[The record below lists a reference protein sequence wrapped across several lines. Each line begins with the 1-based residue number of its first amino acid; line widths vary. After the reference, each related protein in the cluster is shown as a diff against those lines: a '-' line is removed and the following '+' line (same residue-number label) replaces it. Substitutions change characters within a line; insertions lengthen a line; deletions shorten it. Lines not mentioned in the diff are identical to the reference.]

1 MSEADQSIRK
11 TPKFQWIMG
20 LLIISTAAL
29 FALAVHDIFFR
40 DDSSKQL
47 ALFAIVLAVVLVIVA
62 VLVDRGISRFQL
74 SHGETKLQFEFQEQ
88 HYLERL
94 DTLQQELP
102 QKILD
107 DEKVAIRQEEV
118 ANFLVKNNRRL
129 PDSDA
134 PSYDLI
140 ADRTAQAIMVRPSA
154 YPTTPM
160 YLLDSFF
167 RVIDWNEAFS
177 VAFDSTLEGRLG
189 ESILEWTYHLDN
201 FEQVLDHG
209 TKTFSDK
216 DNLPWIDVEDVQFT
230 SDRYG
235 QFTAVKRAYQ
245 IPGDGGENLAWLVTF
260 ELKFDDTELHMKFH
274 RDLAQVLSLEQLWSE
289 YALSYDA
296 VLNNSKVYPELL
308 DTMIGDLGPLSPIP
322 SDAKI
327 LDLGAGTGNLAL
339 KLMAGANRR
348 LVVALEKNRTMLNRL
363 QARCGAFIRDD
374 DLEPGIIARRQDAL
388 NLHGLDTDYF
398 DTVVLNNVLYS
409 IENADDCLK
418 AVRRILKPG
427 GDVRISGPKQDSNPD
442 KLFAQIRKELEEA
455 GKFEQLR
462 DDFLHVYEI
471 NRFRLR
477 RMLHRWETSDVAR
490 LLENAGFSV
499 TESSEEVYAGQSML
513 VSAIKPS

>member
-1 MSEADQSIRK
+1 MI
-11 TPKFQWIMG
+11 
-20 LLIISTAAL
+20 LLILCAAAL
-29 FALAVHDIFFR
+29 FALAIFEYFKEGSNR
-40 DDSSKQL
+40 QL
-47 ALFAIVLAVVLVIVA
+47 AIFAIIVAAVIVLVA
-62 VLVDRGISRFQL
+62 VLLDRGIKSFQV
-74 SHGETKLQFEFQEQ
+74 SYGETKIQFEFQEH
-88 HYLERL
+88 HYLQRL
-94 DTLQQELP
+94 DTLHQELP
-102 QKILD
+102 QKKLD
-107 DEKVAIRQEEV
+107 DEKVASRHEEV
-118 ANFLVKNNRRL
+118 TDFLVKNNRRL

-140 ADRTAQAIMVRPSA
+140 ADRTAQTIMVRPSA

-177 VAFDSTLEGRLG
+177 VAFDSSLEGRLG
-189 ESILEWTYHLDN
+189 ESILEWTYNLDN

-216 DNLPWIDVEDVQFT
+216 DNLPRIDVEDVQFT

-235 QFTAVKRAYQ
+235 PFAAVKRAYQ
-245 IPGDGGENLAWLVTF
+245 IPGDSGENLAWLVTF
-260 ELKFDDTELHMKFH
+260 ELKFNDTEQHVSFH

-296 VLNNSKVYPELL
+296 VLNSSRVYPELL
-308 DTMIGDLGPLSPIP
+308 DTMVGNLGPLSPIA

-348 LVVALEKNRTMLNRL
+348 LVIALEKNRTMLNRL

-388 NLHGLDTDYF
+388 NLHGLDADYF
-398 DTVVLNNVLYS
+398 DTVVLNNVLYAV
-409 IENADDCLK
+409 ENAEDCLK
-418 AVRRILKPG
+418 AVRRVLKPG
-427 GDVRISGPKQDSNPD
+427 GDVRISGPKKDSNPD
-442 KLFAQIRKELEEA
+442 ILFAQIRKELEEA
-455 GKFEQLR
+455 GRFEQLR

-471 NRFRLR
+471 NRYRLR
-477 RMLHRWETSDVAR
+477 RMLHRWETSDMVR
-490 LLENAGFSV
+490 LLESAGFSV
-499 TESSEEVYAGQSML
+499 TEASEEIYAGQSML
-513 VSAIKPS
+513 VSAVKSS